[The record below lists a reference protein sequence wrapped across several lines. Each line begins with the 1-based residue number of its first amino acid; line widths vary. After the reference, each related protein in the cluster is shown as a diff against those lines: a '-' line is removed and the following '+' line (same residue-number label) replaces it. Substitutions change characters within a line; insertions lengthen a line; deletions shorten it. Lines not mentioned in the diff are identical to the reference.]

1 MTTSNIK
8 DLLDSLKIEPLTTQ
22 DISTLTSAT
31 DTISLGSSDF
41 NWNNDTITMGSV
53 TGMAGLTGPTISI
66 SSPGATTAGHIYT
79 TTGTNTQWNSP
90 YLINE
95 NVQPG
100 QLHLRGDNADI
111 MINDRSLMEVIGSLE
126 DRLNMLR
133 PNPEL
138 EKEWDQLRELGEQ
151 YRKLEAELKEKSK
164 MWQTLKH
171 MPPPDLD

>member
-1 MTTSNIK
+1 MTTTNIK

-22 DISTLTSAT
+22 EISELTSAT
-31 DTISLGSSDF
+31 DTISFGSGDF
-41 NWNNDTITMGSV
+41 NWNNDTITMGTL
-53 TGMAGLTGPTISI
+53 TGMATSPTISI

-95 NVQPG
+95 NVRQSG

-111 MINDRSLMEVIGSLE
+111 MINDRSLMEVIGALE
-126 DRLNMLR
+126 DRLNILR

-138 EKEWDQLRELGEQ
+138 EKEWDQLRDLGEQ
-151 YRKLEAELKEKSK
+151 YRKLEADLKEKSK

-171 MPPPDLD
+171 MPPPEIP